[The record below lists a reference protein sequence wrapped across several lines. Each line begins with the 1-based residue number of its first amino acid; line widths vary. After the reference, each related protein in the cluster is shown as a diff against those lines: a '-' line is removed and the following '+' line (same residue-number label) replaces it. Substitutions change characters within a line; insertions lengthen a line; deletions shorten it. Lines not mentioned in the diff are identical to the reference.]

1 MLVELEVGGLRGSI
15 EFKQLSL
22 QFPSYIARITWG
34 ETYSKDGYLANWQ
47 SVAKSFGDG
56 TKAENWLLD
65 QLENPSFF
73 ILQNQI

>member
-1 MLVELEVGGLRGSI
+1 MLAEIEVDGLLGSI
-15 EFKQLSL
+15 EFKQVSPA
-22 QFPSYIARITWG
+22 FPSYIARITWAK
-34 ETYSKDGYLANWQ
+34 TFDRDGFLRDWK

-73 ILQNQI
+73 LLSQI